1 MVVEPPKNPGLRTET
16 WGAQIA
22 VMDSASETVLVSHLL
37 PNLLERVF

>member
-1 MVVEPPKNPGLRTET
+1 MVVEPPKIQVSEPRR
-16 WGAQIA
+16 GAHRSR